1 VFCIASAGCTAFAL
15 SQRHEVVACDINPV
29 QVEYVRRRLAG
40 GPREIGS
47 AERIL
52 GLMRLG
58 MPLVGWSRR
67 RIANFLELSDPAEQ
81 LRVFRDSLETRRLRA
96 SLWLLMSPL
105 WLRGW
110 YTSSL
115 LSALPPR
122 FDRALRRRMERCFAS
137 HANRTNPYARDLLLG
152 LDAGEDASLASVARG
167 AALELVVDDA
177 ASYLERSP
185 HGSFAGFSLSN
196 ILDGARPEYRARLLA
211 AVRHAARADATVVV
225 RSFAEPP
232 AKLLTNHAAEDRSM
246 LWGVVD
252 VRRVETL

>member
-1 VFCIASAGCTAFAL
+1 
-15 SQRHEVVACDINPV
+15 
-29 QVEYVRRRLAG
+29 
-40 GPREIGS
+40 
-47 AERIL
+47 
-52 GLMRLG
+52 MRLG